1 MIDVLKSLKKDLLGR
16 RLAPFLA
23 LVGIALLAAVAY
35 AVVGGGSSSPKTSA
49 SLAPALPPAPTT
61 VATAAPANPKVAVA
75 ETTSGT
81 SYQTGGPIRDPFVP
95 LPQKKTKAAVATTP
109 SSSTASPSSTAG
121 SSGGSVGGSSSG
133 SNPSSGSSP
142 SSGGGGGSSG
152 GSSPSGPSS
161 PSPSPAPP
169 KKAPVYQ
176 VALLF
181 GLAPPVGQNPQ
192 LTPYEDLSKLTPL
205 PSKQNQLLVYA
216 GVSSSGKGAL
226 FTLLEPAILKGSGV
240 CLPSTTQC
248 EEIDLTAGKAEELSY
263 IGETGQ
269 PYAYILQ
276 VVSITKQEATA
287 HTARAHAAKAGGS
300 NTLGVHVAPLDYGR
314 RVPRARSHLHR

>member
-35 AVVGGGSSSPKTSA
+35 AVVGGGGSSAKTSA
-49 SLAPALPPAPTT
+49 SVAPALPPAPTT

-81 SYQTGGPIRDPFVP
+81 SYQTGGPTRDPFVP
-95 LPQKKTKAAVATTP
+95 LPQKKTKAALAATP
-109 SSSTASPSSTAG
+109 SSSTASPSSASG
-121 SSGGSVGGSSSG
+121 SSGGSVGSPSSG
-133 SNPSSGSSP
+133 SNPSSGSSTP
-142 SSGGGGGSSG
+142 SSGGGGSSG
-152 GSSPSGPSS
+152 GSPPSGPSS
-161 PSPSPAPP
+161 PAPAKP

-192 LTPYEDLSKLTPL
+192 LTPYENLTKLTPL

-216 GVSSSGKGAL
+216 GVGPTGKGAL
-226 FTLLEPAILKGSGV
+226 FTLLEPAILKGNGV

-248 EEIDLTAGKAEELSY
+248 EEIDVPAGKAEELSY

-287 HTARAHAAKAGGS
+287 HTAKAHAAKAHAAK
-300 NTLGVHVAPLDYGR
+300 VHTAKW
-314 RVPRARSHLHR
+314 RAAHKRAAH

>member
-16 RLAPFLA
+16 RLAPFVA
-23 LVGIALLAAVAY
+23 LVGVALLAAVAY

-81 SYQTGGPIRDPFVP
+81 SYQTGGPIHDPFVP
-95 LPQKKTKAAVATTP
+95 LPQKKTKAAVATAP
-109 SSSTASPSSTAG
+109 SSSTASPSSSAG
-121 SSGGSVGGSSSG
+121 SSGASAGSPGAGSSS
-133 SNPSSGSSP
+133 PSSGSSP
-142 SSGGGGGSSG
+142 SSSGGGGSSG

-161 PSPSPAPP
+161 PSPSPSPAKP

-205 PSKQNQLLVYA
+205 PSKQNQLLIYA
-216 GVSSSGKGAL
+216 GVGPTGKGAL
-226 FTLLEPAILKGSGV
+226 FTLLEPAILKGAGV

-287 HTARAHAAKAGGS
+287 HTARAHTAKAHS
-300 NTLGVHVAPLDYGR
+300 AKAHVAKAHAAR
-314 RVPRARSHLHR
+314 WRAAHKRMAY